1 MKKFVLLLTSL
12 TLLCGLCGC
21 EKAPNTPPSPTA
33 ATTATTTTATA
44 VATDPTTAATTT
56 APTVAAEDLGR
67 LVPEDFSIEL
77 AGLTV
82 YPAEDATL
90 LLTALG
96 EAERVEESVPGGL
109 WPDRYISYTFSDFV
123 VDAVAYEDKC
133 EIYQFYTKSSN
144 YPLYKGTPIGCTRD
158 ELYERYGEPTYT
170 HKYDVVYLLE
180 GADGKS
186 YDLRF
191 DFVAENT
198 QGPAQPSD
206 TVSAFAILTNAYSW
220 GMKP

>member
-1 MKKFVLLLTSL
+1 MKKVVLLLTVL
-12 TLLCGLCGC
+12 ALLCGLCGC

-33 ATTATTTTATA
+33 VTTAMITTATT

-67 LVPEDFSIEL
+67 LVPADLFITL
-77 AGLTV
+77 AGVTV
-82 YPAEDATL
+82 YPGDDATP

-96 EAERVEESVPGGL
+96 EAESVEESVPGGL
-109 WPDRYISYTFSDFV
+109 WPDRYISHTFSDFV

-144 YPLYKGTPIGCTRD
+144 YPLYKGTPIGCTRG

-170 HKYDVVYLLE
+170 HKYDVTYSLE
-180 GADGKS
+180 GADGKP
-186 YDLRF
+186 YGVRF